1 MTWNNLTNV
10 LKKFDKY
17 QLLNLNDEYYKK
29 KNKKNQNIYLKK
41 LKTKY
46 GNSNLVHTSQ
56 IEKDSTRS
64 PR

>member
-46 GNSNLVHTSQ
+46 GNSNLVHTS
-56 IEKDSTRS
+56 
-64 PR
+64 